1 MVQEKGYRTMGNT
14 QLALSGNGGIP
25 QAIEQLS
32 KLMQRQTSRELERV
46 ICQGLVANMRE
57 QARAFVTN
65 TALQNAGALSELEKT
80 IPCSIA
86 PSGAARYKH
95 TVDAYALGAAQ
106 AISRW

>member
-1 MVQEKGYRTMGNT
+1 MGNT
-14 QLALSGNGGIP
+14 QLVLSGNGGIP

-32 KLMQRQTSRELERV
+32 KPMQRQTSRELERV

-65 TALQNAGALSELEKT
+65 TALQNAGALSELEDHLCK
-80 IPCSIA
+80 IA

-95 TVDAYALGAAQ
+95 IVDAYALGAAQ
-106 AISRW
+106 TISRW

>member
-1 MVQEKGYRTMGNT
+1 MGNT

-32 KLMQRQTSRELERV
+32 KPMQRQTSRELERV

-57 QARAFVTN
+57 QARAYVTN
-65 TALQNAGALSELEKT
+65 TALQNAGALSELEDHLCK
-80 IPCSIA
+80 IA
-86 PSGAARYKH
+86 PSGASRCKH
-95 TVDAYALGAAQ
+95 IDDAYVLVAVP